1 MLISRQADKPYI
13 ICPHNNV
20 LLIVRNKY
28 NMMSLNRRA
37 MGNNTGDCTQPIVSA
52 SRRGKTSAT
61 GSRAMSENAEW
72 GLCRAGNCR
81 KTMKQWL
88 IKGAKHLDAVLS
100 LSHIIDKGLL
110 N

>member
-1 MLISRQADKPYI
+1 M
-13 ICPHNNV
+13 PHNNV
-20 LLIVRNKY
+20 LLIVRNK
-28 NMMSLNRRA
+28 LIQHDEPQQTCH
-37 MGNNTGDCTQPIVSA
+37 GNNTGDHTQPTVSA

-61 GSRAMSENAEW
+61 ESRAMSENAEW

-88 IKGAKHLDAVLS
+88 IKSQRRYTSNPVLS
-100 LSHIIDKGLL
+100 LCHIIDKGHQPL